1 MFRWLP
7 ASGRGTVIELAP
19 WIIVLFYP
27 PLLCQPLKA
36 SWERTGAI
44 TNFQP
49 MEDFLDGKKKK
60 LKGKFIKSNSSRN
73 KMAMVSPKEFQKRK
87 KKKKKENFSL
97 NKWSRCSEL
106 CSQPRQDHGEAGME
120 RQRKKI
126 PKTQIGAIHHL
137 GLELMPG
144 EERILTACDLHLKR
158 TGTIF
163 HHC

>member
-60 LKGKFIKSNSSRN
+60 LKGKFIKSHSSRN

-87 KKKKKENFSL
+87 KKKRKTSVLTNG
-97 NKWSRCSEL
+97 
-106 CSQPRQDHGEAGME
+106 HGAASYAASPGRTMVKQEWRDRG
-120 RQRKKI
+120 RRFQR
-126 PKTQIGAIHHL
+126 H
-137 GLELMPG
+137 
-144 EERILTACDLHLKR
+144 R
-158 TGTIF
+158 
-163 HHC
+163 